1 MYQHQEQTVTD
12 LFDITDARFDAAIST
27 ISDKIRDGVSK
38 ADLFSAMTDLYGS
51 GSAEGNWTQRD
62 AYDLLEAALTRYLAR
77 SYRDP
82 QLDDIEQITRITAAL
97 PTHTVRSEEQIR
109 FQQFST
115 PAELAA
121 LVVNLAQ
128 PRASDIVLEPSA
140 GHGSLVS
147 MLPPVA
153 SLHLNELDSKR
164 RNKLQKLFPD
174 AEITGVDGAMLT
186 SAIDHSLRPTLILM
200 NPPFSRSQ
208 GRGADHFAAIRHL
221 RSALAKLAPGGRLV
235 AIMPDWFTTS
245 AKLAKIYE
253 ETFANCAVRTSCR
266 LEQCYQK
273 QGTSVAVRLYVAD
286 KVPGTIKPSVLSRKT
301 VVELAQEI
309 QIVHRPQTEATQRG
323 RTAKPSAK
331 PTSVFRA
338 MRAKP
343 ATKIQA
349 KRAVVSRNAVAVSY
363 ETLAEPRALGEQT
376 GVYVPYRP
384 SRIDISGAIEHPT
397 ALVESV
403 AMGSIPAPRPEYV
416 PQLHERIINQG
427 TLSEAQLETIVYAG
441 NAWLQYLPGQ
451 FVPAEEGVGLTL
463 SETGRAYRKGYFLG
477 DGTGAG
483 KGRQIVA
490 CILDNWI
497 AGRRKALWISK
508 NESLLED
515 ARRDWSALGG
525 LPADIQ
531 PLSSWKIDEDIPF
544 KDGIVFVTYPTLRSQ
559 RQDAT
564 RLKQLLDWAGEDFEG
579 VIAFDEGHEMGGV
592 AGGEGARG
600 AKAGSLQGIAGVL
613 LQNHLPDARV
623 LYASAT
629 GASDVNNLAYAVRLG
644 LWGPGTAFSNREDFI
659 SQIRSGGIAA
669 MELVSRDLKALG
681 LYQARAL
688 SFAGVE
694 YEVLKHD
701 LTDAQIEIYDT
712 YADAWSIIH
721 RNMEEA
727 LALTNVVDDLE
738 GGTLNSGAK
747 AAARS
752 RFEGA
757 KQRFFNQVLL
767 SMKLPTLIAAING
780 HLDAK
785 QSIVIQL
792 VSTAESILDRRLDS
806 LSPEDRA
813 DLDIDLSPRENVID
827 YLERAFPT
835 HQMQI
840 YVDDT
845 GEERSMPLFDGDG
858 RPVHNSE
865 ALARRQQLIE
875 HLCALPPIKPAL
887 DGIIEHYGTDRVAE
901 VTGRTK
907 RLVTQSDGSQKLETR
922 SQRTNQSETDQFM
935 DGRKKILVFSD
946 AGGTG
951 RSYHASLDVENQQQ
965 RVHFLLE
972 PGWRADRAIQ
982 GLGRT
987 HRTHQATTP
996 LFRPVTTNCKGELR
1010 FTSTIARRLDSL
1022 GALTRGQ
1029 RQTGGQ
1035 NLFDPA
1041 DNLESEYAKAA
1052 LSTWFGLLTEGT
1064 LKSATLLDFQNR
1076 TGLKIAS
1083 SDGILEEDLPPIQ
1096 RWLNRILALPIGMQN
1111 AIFDEFLALVEARV
1125 SAARDAGTL
1134 DVGVE
1139 TIQVESAEV
1148 AEDIILRTDERTGAT
1163 SHLLRLNLTSRYR
1176 PVSLERMLERRN
1188 WSDGC
1193 ILMRNTKSDKAALCE
1208 PSRHFMTEKGDLI
1221 QRVILHRPL
1230 RREYHDLS
1238 DLEESAWEECGEA
1251 EFAGMWAAECD
1262 ESTSRLQNETVY
1274 LATGLLLPIWSNLPR
1289 DYLEVNR
1296 IVDQQGRSWLGRI
1309 VHDTD
1314 VSGLLKTFGMTHS
1327 VDLTEGA
1334 IVKSLREGRNVP
1346 IQRPFEALLKRARV
1360 AGETRIEIVGA
1371 PFDQLE
1377 WLKSIGCFTE
1387 IIAYKTRVFAPA
1399 SNPAPVI
1406 AALLAA
1412 T

>member
-1 MYQHQEQTVTD
+1 MTD
-12 LFDITDARFDAAIST
+12 LFDISEQRLKGAIETVAADIGNARL
-27 ISDKIRDGVSK
+27 SK
-38 ADLFSAMTDLYGS
+38 KKLFETMEGLHGCTSANGT
-51 GSAEGNWTQRD
+51 WTQRD
-62 AYDLLEAALTRYLAR
+62 AYDLLEAGLALHLTRLGPVER
-77 SYRDP
+77 T
-82 QLDDIEQITRITAAL
+82 DISSISDLVDSL
-97 PTHTVRSEEQIR
+97 PTQTVRSEDQIR

-115 PAELAA
+115 PADLAA
-121 LVVNLAQ
+121 LAMIAAQ
-128 PRASDIVLEPSA
+128 PRSGDIVLEPSA

-147 MLPPVA
+147 MLPSVEE
-153 SLHLNELDSKR
+153 LHLNELDLR
-164 RNKLQKLFPD
+164 RREKLKLLF
-174 AEITGVDGAMLT
+174 AGATITGFDGAMLT
-186 SAIDHSLRPTLILM
+186 SLAAPELRPTLILM

-208 GRGADHFAAIRHL
+208 GRGVDEYAAVRHL
-221 RSALAKLAPGGRLV
+221 RAALSKLSPGGRVV

-245 AKLAKIYE
+245 AKMIRIYE
-253 ETFANCAVRTSCR
+253 ETFTNCTVQTSAR
-266 LEQCYQK
+266 LAKCYHK
-273 QGTSVAVRLYVAD
+273 QGTSVAVRLMVID
-286 KVPGTIKPSVLSRKT
+286 KTPGNSKPSIIARDT
-301 VVELAQEI
+301 VRELADCLP
-309 QIVHRPQTEATQRG
+309 IVKRATALSER
-323 RTAKPSAK
+323 
-331 PTSVFRA
+331 TSVPPQPKPKATSLFKS

-343 ATKIQA
+343 RTTPRVERKISVREIVPVEYGKLEA
-349 KRAVVSRNAVAVSY
+349 
-363 ETLAEPRALGEQT
+363 PRALGTQS

-384 SRIDISGAIEHPT
+384 SRIDIEGSREHPT
-397 ALVESV
+397 PLVESV
-403 AMGSIPAPRPEYV
+403 AMGSIPAPVPDYV
-416 PQLHERIINQG
+416 PRLHDRILTDAQ
-427 TLSEAQLETIVYAG
+427 LSEAQLETIIYAG
-441 NAWLQYLPGQ
+441 NAWTQFLPGK
-451 FVPAEEGVGLTL
+451 FTPSDEGVGLSL
-463 SETGRAYRKGYFLG
+463 SEDGRAYRKGYFLG

-483 KGRQIVA
+483 KGRQVAA
-490 CILDNWI
+490 CILDNWL
-497 AGRRKALWISK
+497 AGRRQAIWVSK

-515 ARRDWSALGG
+515 ARRDWSAIGG

-531 PLSSWKIDEDIPF
+531 PLSSWKIDDELPF
-544 KDGIVFVTYPTLRSQ
+544 RDGIVFVTYPTLRSQ

-564 RLKQLLDWAGEDFEG
+564 RLKQLLDWAGTDFEG
-579 VIAFDEGHEMGGV
+579 VIAFDESHEMGGV

-701 LTDAQIEIYDT
+701 LTDQQIGIYDT
-712 YADAWSIIH
+712 YADAWAIIH
-721 RNMEEA
+721 QNMEEA
-727 LALTNVVDDLE
+727 LALTNVVDDLD
-738 GGTLNSGAK
+738 GDTLNSGAK

-767 SMKLPTLIAAING
+767 SMKLPTLIAAIND
-780 HLDAK
+780 HVDQDKA
-785 QSIVIQL
+785 IVVQL

-806 LSPEDRA
+806 LSPEERA
-813 DLDIDLSPRENVID
+813 ELDLDLSPRENVID
-827 YLERAFPT
+827 YLARAFPT
-835 HQMQI
+835 QQMQVF
-840 YVDDT
+840 VDDT
-845 GEERSMPLFDGDG
+845 GEERSMPMFDDEG
-858 RPVHNSE
+858 RPVHNAATIE
-865 ALARRQQLIE
+865 KKQRLIE

-887 DGIIEHYGTDRVAE
+887 DGIIEHYGTEKVAE

-907 RLVTQSDGSQKLETR
+907 RLITQGDGSQKLETR
-922 SQRTNQSETDQFM
+922 SARTNQSETDHFM
-935 DGRKKILVFSD
+935 DGRKNILVFSD

-951 RSYHASLDVENQQQ
+951 RSYHASLDAKNQRQ

-987 HRTHQATTP
+987 HRTHQAETP

-1052 LSTWFGLLTEGT
+1052 LVTWFGLLAEGK
-1064 LKSATLLDFQNR
+1064 LSSATLLDFQKR
-1076 TGLKIAS
+1076 SGLKIAS
-1083 SDGILEEDLPPIQ
+1083 ADGILEEDLPPIQ
-1096 RWLNRILALPIGMQN
+1096 RWLNRILALPIAMQN

-1139 TIQVESAEV
+1139 TIQVESASV
-1148 AEDIILRTDERTGAT
+1148 AEDIVLRTDERTGAT
-1163 SHLLRLNLTSRYR
+1163 SHLLRIDLTTRYQ
-1176 PVSLERMLERRN
+1176 PTTLERVLERRE

-1208 PSRHFMTEKGDLI
+1208 PSRHFMTEKGELI

-1230 RREYHDLS
+1230 RREYHQLR
-1238 DLEESAWEECGEA
+1238 DLEESAWVECAEPRFAKLWEA
-1251 EFAGMWAAECD
+1251 ESEDSA
-1262 ESTSRLQNETVY
+1262 SRLHTETVH

-1296 IVDQQGRSWLGRI
+1296 IVDLEGRSWLGRI
-1309 VHDTD
+1309 VYDTD
-1314 VSGLLKTFGMTHS
+1314 VADVLKAFGVNSS
-1327 VDLTEGA
+1327 VKLTDEA
-1334 IVKSLREGRNVP
+1334 VVKALRENRS
-1346 IQRPFEALLKRARV
+1346 ITIEQPFGAVLKRSRV
-1360 AGETRIEIVGA
+1360 AGDLRIEIAGA
-1371 PFDQLE
+1371 PADQIE

-1387 IIAYKTRVFAPA
+1387 IIAYRTRVFVPA
-1399 SNPAPVI
+1399 DNPEPVVKS
-1406 AALLAA
+1406 LLGFQNS
-1412 T
+1412 

>member
-1 MYQHQEQTVTD
+1 MTD
-12 LFDITDARFDAAIST
+12 LFQLTDGRLNASIDAASDQIANNSLTKST
-27 ISDKIRDGVSK
+27 LFK
-38 ADLFSAMTDLYGS
+38 AMKNAFGT
-51 GSAEGNWTQRD
+51 GSADGAWSQRD
-62 AYDLLEAALTRYLAR
+62 AYDLLEAALTRHLQR
-77 SYRDP
+77 SFNGP
-82 QLDDIEQITRITAAL
+82 MIEDIAAIGELIESL
-97 PTHTVRSEEQIR
+97 PTHTVRSEDQIR

-115 PAELAA
+115 PADLAA
-121 LVVNLAQ
+121 LMVVLGQA
-128 PRASDIVLEPSA
+128 RSEDIVLEPSA
-140 GHGSLVS
+140 GHGSLVA
-147 MLPPVA
+147 MLPQVKE
-153 SLHLNELDSKR
+153 LHLNELETKR
-164 RNKLQKLFPD
+164 RTKLQLLFPN
-174 AEITGVDGAMLT
+174 ATVTGFDGAMLT
-186 SAIDHSLRPTLILM
+186 SAGDHGLRPTLILM
-200 NPPFSRSQ
+200 NPPFSRSY
-208 GRGADHFAAIRHL
+208 GRGIDQFAAVRHL
-221 RSALAKLAPGGRLV
+221 RAAISKLQPGGRLV

-245 AKLAKIYE
+245 AKLGKVYDE
-253 ETFANCAVRTSCR
+253 SFPNCTVQTSCR
-266 LEQCYQK
+266 LEQCYRK
-273 QGTSVAVRLYVAD
+273 QGTTVAVRLYVVD
-286 KVPGTIKPSVLSRKT
+286 KVPGNIKPSVIARKT
-301 VVELAQEI
+301 VAELINEVR
-309 QIVHRPQTEATQRG
+309 IVKRSPLGQAAKTRPSI
-323 RTAKPSAK
+323 AKQK
-331 PTSVFRA
+331 PAGVFRA

-343 ATKIQA
+343 RERVEIERKHIARETIEIAYKTLPTARTLGKQA
-349 KRAVVSRNAVAVSY
+349 
-363 ETLAEPRALGEQT
+363 GI
-376 GVYVPYRP
+376 YVPYRP
-384 SRIDISGAIEHPT
+384 SRIEIEGASEHPT
-397 ALVESV
+397 PLVESV
-403 AMGSIPAPRPEYV
+403 AMGSIPAPEPDYV
-416 PQLHERIINQG
+416 PTLHDRILQQAQ
-427 TLSEAQLETIVYAG
+427 LSEAQLETVIYAG
-441 NAWLQYLPGQ
+441 NAWQQYLPGR
-451 FVPAEEGVGLTL
+451 FSPSEEGVGLSL
-463 SETGRAYRKGYFLG
+463 SEDGRAYRKGYFLG

-483 KGRQIVA
+483 KGRQIAA
-490 CILDNWI
+490 CILDNWLS
-497 AGRRKALWISK
+497 GRKQAIWVSK

-515 ARRDWSALGG
+515 ARRDWSAIGG

-531 PLSSWKIDEDIPF
+531 PLSSWKIDEELPF
-544 KDGIVFVTYPTLRSQ
+544 REGILFVTYPTLRSQ

-564 RLKQLLDWAGEDFEG
+564 RLKQLLDWAGENFEG
-579 VIAFDEGHEMGGV
+579 VIAFDESHEMGGV

-644 LWGPGTAFSNREDFI
+644 LWGPGTAFSSREDFI

-701 LTDAQIEIYDT
+701 LTEQQIGIYDT
-712 YADAWSIIH
+712 YADAWAIIH
-721 RNMEEA
+721 QNMEEA

-767 SMKLPTLIAAING
+767 SMKLPTLISAINA
-780 HLDAK
+780 HLDDDKA
-785 QSIVIQL
+785 IVVQL

-806 LSPEDRA
+806 LSPEERA
-813 DLDIDLSPRENVID
+813 ELDIDLSPRDSVVE

-835 HQMQI
+835 QQMQVF
-840 YVDDT
+840 VDDT
-845 GEERSMPLFDGDG
+845 GEERSMPMFDDDG
-858 RPVHNSE
+858 RPIHNSQ
-865 ALARRQQLIE
+865 ALQKRQELIE

-907 RLVTQSDGSQKLETR
+907 RLLTQSDGSQKLETR
-922 SQRTNQSETDQFM
+922 SARTNQSETDHFM

-951 RSYHASLDVENQQQ
+951 RSYHASLDAENQRQ

-987 HRTHQATTP
+987 HRTHQAETP

-1052 LSTWFGLLTEGT
+1052 LSTWFGLLAEGT
-1064 LKSATLLDFQNR
+1064 LKSATLVDFQKR

-1083 SDGILEEDLPPIQ
+1083 DDGILEEDLPPIQ
-1096 RWLNRILALPIGMQN
+1096 RWLNRILALPIAMQN

-1134 DVGVE
+1134 DIGVE
-1139 TIQVESAEV
+1139 TIQVEQAAV
-1148 AEDIILRTDERTGAT
+1148 VGDTVLRTDERTGAT
-1163 SHLLRLNLTSRYR
+1163 SHLLQLELITRYR
-1176 PVSLERMLERRN
+1176 PTTIERILERRE

-1193 ILMRNTKSDKAALCE
+1193 KLMWNTKSEKAALCE
-1208 PSRHFMTEKGDLI
+1208 PSRHFMTEKGELI

-1230 RREYHDLS
+1230 RREYHHLADLS
-1238 DLEESAWEECGEA
+1238 ESAWEECTEA
-1251 EFAGMWAAECD
+1251 EFRRLWASEAED
-1262 ESTSRLQNETVY
+1262 SASRLHTQTIHI
-1274 LATGLLLPIWSNLPR
+1274 ATGLLLPIWSSLPR

-1296 IVDQQGRSWLGRI
+1296 IVDEEGRSWLGRI

-1314 VSGLLKTFGMTHS
+1314 VASLLKTFGIASTVKLS
-1327 VDLTEGA
+1327 EEA
-1334 IVKSLREGRNVP
+1334 IIQSLRENRSV
-1346 IQRPFEALLKRARV
+1346 QLQQPFDATLKRSRV
-1360 AGETRIEIVGA
+1360 AGELRIEIVGA
-1371 PFDQLE
+1371 PIEHLE

-1387 IIAYKTRVFAPA
+1387 IISYRTRVFIPA
-1399 SNPAPVI
+1399 SNPEPVI
-1406 AALLAA
+1406 HAILASV
-1412 T
+1412 

>member
-1 MYQHQEQTVTD
+1 MTD
-12 LFDITDARFDAAIST
+12 LFQTTDNRLNAAIREVAQE
-27 ISDKIRDGVSK
+27 ISSGSLTKKS
-38 ADLFSAMTDLYGS
+38 LFVRMTGLFAS
-51 GSAEGNWTQRD
+51 GSADGGWTQRD
-62 AYDLLEAALTRYLAR
+62 AYDLLEAGLTRHLQETKTNPTIA
-77 SYRDP
+77 
-82 QLDDIEQITRITAAL
+82 DIQEIGALIGSL
-97 PTHTVRSEEQIR
+97 PTHTVRSEDQIR
-109 FQQFST
+109 YQQFST
-115 PAELAA
+115 PADLAA
-121 LVVNLAQ
+121 MAVILAQ
-128 PRASDIVLEPSA
+128 PRCGDIVMEPSA
-140 GHGSLVS
+140 GHGSLVA
-147 MLPPVA
+147 MLPQTKA
-153 SLHLNELDSKR
+153 LYLNELDTKR
-164 RNKLQKLFPD
+164 REKLELLFPD
-174 AEITGVDGAMLT
+174 ATVTGYDGALLT
-186 SAIDHSLRPTLILM
+186 SAADHEIRPTLILM

-208 GRGADHFAAIRHL
+208 GRGVDPFAAIRHL
-221 RSALAKLAPGGRLV
+221 RAALAKLAPGGRLV

-245 AKLAKIYE
+245 AKLGRIYD
-253 ETFANCAVRTSCR
+253 ETFANYTVQTSCR
-266 LEQCYQK
+266 LAKCYQK
-273 QGTSVAVRLYVAD
+273 QGTTVAVRLYVVD
-286 KVPGTIKPSVLSRKT
+286 KIPGN
-301 VVELAQEI
+301 
-309 QIVHRPQTEATQRG
+309 
-323 RTAKPSAK
+323 AKPSIIARDSVRELVQAIALVKRAGSSPSLASSHPIAK
-331 PTSVFRA
+331 SKPASVFRA

-343 ATKIQA
+343 A
-349 KRAVVSRNAVAVSY
+349 KRAAVERKTVTRETVDVSY
-363 ETLAEPRALGEQT
+363 ATLSAPRALGEQA

-384 SRIDISGAIEHPT
+384 SRIEISGAKEHPT
-397 ALVESV
+397 PLVESV
-403 AMGSIPAPRPEYV
+403 AMGSIPAPAPEYV
-416 PQLHERIINQG
+416 PCLHERILDQSH
-427 TLSEAQLETIVYAG
+427 LSEAQLETVIYAG
-441 NAWLQYLPGQ
+441 NAWLQYLPGD
-451 FVPAEEGVGLTL
+451 FVPSDEAVGLTL
-463 SETGRAYRKGYFLG
+463 SEDGRAYRKGYFLG

-483 KGRQIVA
+483 KGRQIAA

-515 ARRDWSALGG
+515 ARRDWSAIGG

-531 PLSSWKIDEDIPF
+531 PLSSWKIDEAIPF
-544 KDGIVFVTYPTLRSQ
+544 NHGILFVTYPTLRSQ

-564 RLKQLLDWAGEDFEG
+564 RLKQLLDWAGDNFDG
-579 VIAFDEGHEMGGV
+579 VIAFDESHEMGGV

-600 AKAGSLQGIAGVL
+600 AKSGSLQGIAGVL

-644 LWGPGTAFSNREDFI
+644 LWGPGTAFSSREDFI

-701 LTDAQIEIYDT
+701 LNDAQIEIYDT
-712 YADAWSIIH
+712 YADAWAIIH
-721 RNMEEA
+721 QNMEEA
-727 LALTNVVDDLE
+727 LALTNVVDELA

-767 SMKLPTLIAAING
+767 SMKLPTLIAAINA
-780 HLDAK
+780 HLDENKA
-785 QSIVIQL
+785 IVIQL

-806 LSPEDRA
+806 LSPEERA
-813 DLDIDLSPRENVID
+813 ELDIDLSPRENVID

-835 HQMQI
+835 QQMQVF
-840 YVDDT
+840 VDDT
-845 GEERSMPLFDGDG
+845 GQERSMPMFDDDG
-858 RPVHNSE
+858 HPVHNSL
-865 ALARRQQLIE
+865 ALEKRQELIE

-887 DGIIEHYGTDRVAE
+887 DGIIEHYGTERVAE

-907 RLVTQSDGSQKLETR
+907 RLVAQSDGSQKLETR
-922 SQRTNQSETDQFM
+922 SARTNQSETDQFM

-951 RSYHASLDVENQQQ
+951 RSYHASLDVENQRL

-987 HRTHQATTP
+987 HRTHQAASP

-1041 DNLESEYAKAA
+1041 DNLESDYAKAA
-1052 LSTWFGLLTEGT
+1052 LSTWFGLLAAGT
-1064 LKSATLLDFQNR
+1064 LKSTTLLDFQKR

-1083 SDGILEEDLPPIQ
+1083 DDGILEKDLPPIQ
-1096 RWLNRILALPIGMQN
+1096 RWLNRILALPIAMQN

-1139 TIQVESAEV
+1139 TIQVESASV
-1148 AEDIILRTDERTGAT
+1148 AEDIVLRTDERTGAT
-1163 SHLLRLNLTSRYR
+1163 SHLLRLDLTTRYR
-1176 PVSLERMLERRN
+1176 PTTIERVLERRE

-1193 ILMRNTKSDKAALCE
+1193 LLMRNAKSDKAALCE

-1230 RREYHDLS
+1230 RREYHHLS
-1238 DLEESAWEECGEA
+1238 DLAERAWEECSDA
-1251 EFAGMWAAECD
+1251 DFARLWKT
-1262 ESTSRLQNETVY
+1262 ESEDSVSRLHTETIH

-1289 DYLEVNR
+1289 DYLEVSR
-1296 IVDQQGRSWLGRI
+1296 IVDQEGRSWLGRI
-1309 VHDTD
+1309 VHDSD
-1314 VSGLLKTFGMTHS
+1314 VPALLKTFGMASS
-1327 VDLTEGA
+1327 VKLSETA
-1334 IVKSLREGRNVP
+1334 IIKSLRENRS
-1346 IQRPFEALLKRARV
+1346 ISLEKPFDAVLKRSRV
-1360 AGETRIEIVGA
+1360 AGEMRIEISGA
-1371 PFDQLE
+1371 PVGQLE

-1387 IIAYKTRVFAPA
+1387 IIAYRTRVFIPA
-1399 SNPAPVI
+1399 SDPEPVVRAI
-1406 AALLAA
+1406 LSAV
-1412 T
+1412 

>member
-1 MYQHQEQTVTD
+1 VTD
-12 LFDITDARFDAAIST
+12 LFDISEQRLKGAIETVAAAISNA
-27 ISDKIRDGVSK
+27 SLSK
-38 ADLFSAMTDLYGS
+38 KRLFETMEELHGCTSANGT
-51 GSAEGNWTQRD
+51 WTQRD
-62 AYDLLEAALTRYLAR
+62 AYDLLEAGLALHLTSLR
-77 SYRDP
+77 SIERA
-82 QLDDIEQITRITAAL
+82 DIPSISNLVDSL
-97 PTHTVRSEEQIR
+97 PTQTVRSEDQIR

-115 PAELAA
+115 PADLAA
-121 LVVNLAQ
+121 LAMIAAQ
-128 PRASDIVLEPSA
+128 PRSGDIVLEPSA

-147 MLPPVA
+147 MLPSVEE
-153 SLHLNELDSKR
+153 LHLNELDPR
-164 RNKLQKLFPD
+164 RREKLKLLF
-174 AEITGVDGAMLT
+174 AGATITGFDGAMLT
-186 SAIDHSLRPTLILM
+186 SLAAPELRPTLILM

-208 GRGADHFAAIRHL
+208 GRGVDEYAAVRHL
-221 RSALAKLAPGGRLV
+221 RAALSKLSPGGRVV

-245 AKLAKIYE
+245 AKMIRIYE
-253 ETFANCAVRTSCR
+253 ETFTNCTVQTSAR
-266 LEQCYQK
+266 LAKCYHK
-273 QGTSVAVRLYVAD
+273 QGTSVAVRLMVID
-286 KVPGTIKPSVLSRKT
+286 KTPGNSKPSIIARDTVRELADCLPIVKRATVLSER
-301 VVELAQEI
+301 
-309 QIVHRPQTEATQRG
+309 
-323 RTAKPSAK
+323 
-331 PTSVFRA
+331 TSVPPQPKPKATSLFKS

-343 ATKIQA
+343 RTTPRVERKISVREIVPVEYGKLEA
-349 KRAVVSRNAVAVSY
+349 
-363 ETLAEPRALGEQT
+363 PRALGTQS

-384 SRIDISGAIEHPT
+384 SRIDIEGSREHPT
-397 ALVESV
+397 PLVESV
-403 AMGSIPAPRPEYV
+403 AMSSIPAPVPDYV
-416 PQLHERIINQG
+416 PRLHDRILTDAQ
-427 TLSEAQLETIVYAG
+427 LSEAQLETIIYAG
-441 NAWLQYLPGQ
+441 NAWTQFLPGK
-451 FVPAEEGVGLTL
+451 FTPSDEGVGLSL
-463 SETGRAYRKGYFLG
+463 SEDGRAYRKGYFLG

-483 KGRQIVA
+483 KGRQIAA
-490 CILDNWI
+490 CILDNWL
-497 AGRRKALWISK
+497 AGRRQAIWVSK

-515 ARRDWSALGG
+515 ARRDWSAIGG

-531 PLSSWKIDEDIPF
+531 PLSSWKIDDELPF
-544 KDGIVFVTYPTLRSQ
+544 RDGIVFVTYPTLRSQ

-564 RLKQLLDWAGEDFEG
+564 RLKQLLDWAGNDFDG
-579 VIAFDEGHEMGGV
+579 VIAFDESHEMGGV

-669 MELVSRDLKALG
+669 MELVSRDLKAMG

-701 LTDAQIEIYDT
+701 LTDQQISIYDT
-712 YADAWSIIH
+712 YADAWAIIH
-721 RNMEEA
+721 QNMEEA
-727 LALTNVVDDLE
+727 LALTNVVDDLD
-738 GGTLNSGAK
+738 GDTLNSGAK

-767 SMKLPTLIAAING
+767 SMKLPTLIAAIND
-780 HLDAK
+780 HVDQDKA
-785 QSIVIQL
+785 IVVQL

-806 LSPEDRA
+806 LSPEERA
-813 DLDIDLSPRENVID
+813 ELDLDLSPRENVID

-835 HQMQI
+835 QQMQVF
-840 YVDDT
+840 VDDT
-845 GEERSMPLFDGDG
+845 GEERSMPMFDDEG
-858 RPVHNSE
+858 RPVHNAAAIE
-865 ALARRQQLIE
+865 KKQRLIE

-887 DGIIEHYGTDRVAE
+887 DGIIEHYGTEKVAE

-907 RLVTQSDGSQKLETR
+907 RLITQGDGSQKLETR
-922 SQRTNQSETDQFM
+922 SARTNQSETDHFM
-935 DGRKKILVFSD
+935 DGRKNILVFSD

-951 RSYHASLDVENQQQ
+951 RSYHASLDAENQRQ

-987 HRTHQATTP
+987 HRTHQAETP

-1052 LSTWFGLLTEGT
+1052 LVTWFGLLAEGK
-1064 LKSATLLDFQNR
+1064 LSSATLLDLQKR
-1076 TGLKIAS
+1076 SGLKIAS
-1083 SDGILEEDLPPIQ
+1083 ADGILEEDLPPIQ
-1096 RWLNRILALPIGMQN
+1096 RWLNRILALPIAMQN

-1139 TIQVESAEV
+1139 TIQVESASV
-1148 AEDIILRTDERTGAT
+1148 AEDIVLRTDERTGAT
-1163 SHLLRLNLTSRYR
+1163 SHLLRIDLTTRYQ
-1176 PVSLERMLERRN
+1176 PTTLERVLERRE

-1208 PSRHFMTEKGDLI
+1208 PSRHFMTEKGELI

-1230 RREYHDLS
+1230 RREYHQLR
-1238 DLEESAWEECGEA
+1238 DLEESAWVECAEPRFAQLWEA
-1251 EFAGMWAAECD
+1251 EAED
-1262 ESTSRLQNETVY
+1262 SASRLHTETVH

-1296 IVDQQGRSWLGRI
+1296 IVDLEGRSWLGRI
-1309 VHDTD
+1309 VYDTD
-1314 VSGLLKTFGMTHS
+1314 VADVLKAFGVNSS
-1327 VDLTEGA
+1327 VKLTDEA
-1334 IVKSLREGRNVP
+1334 VVKALRENRS
-1346 IQRPFEALLKRARV
+1346 ITIEQPFGAVLKRSRV
-1360 AGETRIEIVGA
+1360 AGDLRIEIAGVPA
-1371 PFDQLE
+1371 DQVE

-1387 IIAYKTRVFAPA
+1387 IIAYRTRVFVPA
-1399 SNPAPVI
+1399 DNPEPVVK
-1406 AALLAA
+1406 ALLGFQNS
-1412 T
+1412 